1 MRNLFS
7 LVCGILFGVGLSLSG
22 MTDPL
27 VVLGFLDLFGSWN
40 PSLIFVM
47 ASAVPTTFIGYRIVM
62 KREQPLCSSQFYLP
76 EKVSIDKRLI
86 LGAVLF
92 GTGWGLL
99 GLCPGPAIASL
110 SSLQPK
116 IFGFVFSMILGMFAL
131 ERAMSN
137 LNKATQ

>member
-1 MRNLFS
+1 MQNLFS

-76 EKVSIDKRLI
+76 EKVSIDKSLI
-86 LGAVLF
+86 IGAVLF

-116 IFGFVFSMILGMFAL
+116 VFGFVLFMIFGMFAV